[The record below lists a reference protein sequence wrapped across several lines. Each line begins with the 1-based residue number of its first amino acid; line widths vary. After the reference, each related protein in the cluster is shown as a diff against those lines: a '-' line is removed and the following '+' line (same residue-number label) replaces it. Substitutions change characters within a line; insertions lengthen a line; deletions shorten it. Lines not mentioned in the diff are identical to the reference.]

1 MKKMFVA
8 VFAVMV
14 FAVMSGL
21 SVSTENAAEI
31 DSHNHLIHSH
41 AIHNHA
47 SAAGY
52 NDIRWQCNKC
62 GMQAN
67 YTGSSYHPSEYGCDA
82 SRNSMHSW
90 SKIYAGGS
98 RPVNWQCVK
107 CGITTWISSFPNEF
121 GCNNGRR
128 HIWQR
133 LD

>member
-14 FAVMSGL
+14 FAVMSCFNI
-21 SVSTENAAEI
+21 STENAAET
-31 DSHNHLIHSH
+31 DSHSHLM
-41 AIHNHA
+41 HNHA
-47 SAAGY
+47 TAAGY

-62 GMQAN
+62 GMQDN
-67 YTGSSYHPSEYGCDA
+67 YLGSSSHPSEYGCDA
-82 SRNSMHSW
+82 SRNGMHSW
-90 SKIYAGGS
+90 SKIYAGGN
-98 RPVNWQCVK
+98 RAVNWQCVK